1 MRLATC
7 WKGTE
12 QVFRWLDCKLH
23 WRTCTRSTCGCTTC
37 PPPCSQS
44 PPGSPSCCRPPPTP
58 PAPPC
63 WSPFFFVRSGCSMQW
78 SGTRQTRTGV
88 PKMLTHLHISK
99 YPQYRLKSSSSFCWG
114 MTALETWCLAMI
126 GLVFE
131 ALLAYVVVLFW
142 LFREKA
148 LQVWNNSS
156 WSKLSVIAWQ
166 IPTIDNQKA
175 GLMLFYHIFCKKDSS
190 QVPQPTCFLTF
201 KAVGEPD

>member
-1 MRLATC
+1 
-7 WKGTE
+7 
-12 QVFRWLDCKLH
+12 
-23 WRTCTRSTCGCTTC
+23 
-37 PPPCSQS
+37 
-44 PPGSPSCCRPPPTP
+44 
-58 PAPPC
+58 
-63 WSPFFFVRSGCSMQW
+63 
-78 SGTRQTRTGV
+78 
-88 PKMLTHLHISK
+88 
-99 YPQYRLKSSSSFCWG
+99 

-175 GLMLFYHIFCKKDSS
+175 GLMLFYHIFCKIVVRFPNPLASWHSRQLGNLTKNIVESNARSVLTMITVDGGKEIGSWRFS
-190 QVPQPTCFLTF
+190 FSYGWETFFNTYVGIKAKALYAFFLYSGYISYIWMHIYVLT
-201 KAVGEPD
+201 